1 MLLLDFI
8 IIFCEG
14 LRPKPPASGI
24 ALLYSDKVDF
34 ISAKKVD
41 FKENSSSDFSSHVI
55 MFVQTNQFCVEQP
68 REDYIYQTPGS
79 VLGTFDVVISEKK
92 DFLVGMIYLIQN

>member
-34 ISAKKVD
+34 ISAKKW
-41 FKENSSSDFSSHVI
+41 
-55 MFVQTNQFCVEQP
+55 
-68 REDYIYQTPGS
+68 
-79 VLGTFDVVISEKK
+79 ISKK
-92 DFLVGMIYLIQN
+92 TAVPISLAML